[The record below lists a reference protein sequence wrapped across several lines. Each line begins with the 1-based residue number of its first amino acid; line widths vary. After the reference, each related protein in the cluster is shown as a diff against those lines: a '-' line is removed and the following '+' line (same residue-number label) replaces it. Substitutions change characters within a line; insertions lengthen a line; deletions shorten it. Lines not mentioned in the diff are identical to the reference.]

1 MTAAAS
7 VSAVSASIMAL
18 IRAGTDRFIDISRY
32 PKCLVLF
39 RCQDC
44 PLLDD
49 IDEDITDE
57 EMELLVNMDFD
68 DFQNDANTLEG

>member
-1 MTAAAS
+1 M
-7 VSAVSASIMAL
+7 
-18 IRAGTDRFIDISRY
+18 
-32 PKCLVLF
+32 LF